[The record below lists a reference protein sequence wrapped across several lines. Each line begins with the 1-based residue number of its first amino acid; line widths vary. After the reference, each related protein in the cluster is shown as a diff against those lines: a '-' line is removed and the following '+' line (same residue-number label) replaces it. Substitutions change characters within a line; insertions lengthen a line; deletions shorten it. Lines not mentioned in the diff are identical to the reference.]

1 MAVVLGRDGKGP
13 CTICHNEI
21 PSVLRLVV
29 EAIPGNLHLFPAH
42 GGYIESPPRRFN
54 GFARFQFVGGKRLS
68 LLLEK
73 FRHLPITDAI
83 HIVGSLFPVLPE
95 YHNIPQRE
103 RTSRVISGMFHIE
116 AMVNLVQR
124 GVLIQRG
131 CVDKLVIFP
140 VYGKP
145 VLLQALIGTISEVA
159 PLRAARHL
167 INGKVGLR
175 WGIGTRGKIFLHRQS
190 GILGFLCDLGLYLYL
205 IVLQALI
212 KVGKLRRLRQLILAL
227 IEKWAAL
234 RYIAYK
240 GGQIGGLLWREG
252 IAGL

>member
-1 MAVVLGRDGKGP
+1 MTFLLGGDSKGP
-13 CTICHNEI
+13 CAVCHNEI
-21 PSVLRLVV
+21 PAVLRLVV
-29 EAIPGNLHLFPAH
+29 ESIPGGLHLFPAH

-140 VYGKP
+140 VY
-145 VLLQALIGTISEVA
+145 
-159 PLRAARHL
+159 
-167 INGKVGLR
+167 
-175 WGIGTRGKIFLHRQS
+175 
-190 GILGFLCDLGLYLYL
+190 
-205 IVLQALI
+205 
-212 KVGKLRRLRQLILAL
+212 
-227 IEKWAAL
+227 
-234 RYIAYK
+234 
-240 GGQIGGLLWREG
+240 
-252 IAGL
+252 